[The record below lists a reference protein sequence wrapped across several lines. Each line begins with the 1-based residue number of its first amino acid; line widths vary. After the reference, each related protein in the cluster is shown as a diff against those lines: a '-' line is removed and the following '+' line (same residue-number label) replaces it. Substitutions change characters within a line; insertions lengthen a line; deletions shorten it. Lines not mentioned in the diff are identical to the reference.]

1 MQSCINSTIIQLL
14 IERNRKYTVMQRKYV
29 FLKLCKL
36 TKTNYV
42 NECIIFIFQSFP
54 SDAAI
59 SPQRPGKDHDQHSR
73 YCSRPGDNSA
83 DGDPCSSKKKKQQKA
98 RTSSKRQSTFSCN
111 TSCQEATQQCTK
123 SGEEKDNDRNCCL
136 RNLFHRDERIRR
148 SDQHAMLSPIPA
160 SPLPCF
166 FA

>member
-1 MQSCINSTIIQLL
+1 MKRGYKNSANRMQSCINSTIIQLL

-59 SPQRPGKDHDQHSR
+59 SPPAPRQRIMTNIRVIVPGQETTVQMEIPAAAKEETTEG
-73 YCSRPGDNSA
+73 PN
-83 DGDPCSSKKKKQQKA
+83 KL
-98 RTSSKRQSTFSCN
+98 
-111 TSCQEATQQCTK
+111 QEAIHVFPQYEL
-123 SGEEKDNDRNCCL
+123 SGS
-136 RNLFHRDERIRR
+136 HSAMHQERRGKG
-148 SDQHAMLSPIPA
+148 
-160 SPLPCF
+160 
-166 FA
+166 